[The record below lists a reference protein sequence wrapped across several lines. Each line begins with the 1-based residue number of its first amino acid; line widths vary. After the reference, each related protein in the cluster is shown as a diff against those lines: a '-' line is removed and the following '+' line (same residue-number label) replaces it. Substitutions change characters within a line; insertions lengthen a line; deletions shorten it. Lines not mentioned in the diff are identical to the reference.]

1 MLAPDT
7 LIHDRYR
14 IIRAIGKGGMGA
26 VYEAFDLRLQSPV
39 ALKQMIVEG
48 EHLSRAFARE
58 AQLLAS
64 LRHQALPRVI
74 DHFVDEHGQF
84 LVMEFIPGEDLATL
98 LQKQGAPF
106 PVDQVLAWADTLLDV
121 LSYLHAQQP
130 PVIHRDIKPQ
140 NMKRTPRGEIILL
153 DFGLAKGAAAT
164 QTRSMTGSVFGYT
177 PQYAPLEQ
185 IKGVGTEP
193 RSDLYALAATLYHLI
208 TGTPPPD
215 ALTRAAA
222 VVTRDPDPLE
232 PAHHLNP
239 GVPHDVSAILNQA
252 LALDPTARFANA
264 DAMRRALR
272 QARGLSALPP
282 VSDPTLVVGQL
293 PAASQAR
300 PDQRSSAGTSTI
312 PSGALRSPEPS
323 AASPAVQRRGLG
335 ICGVLGIITLAIAIV
350 AVVGIVFIMRQIGE
364 GVQQGIGQV
373 LERVSE
379 VAPTVVAA
387 QQTLEAGATQTA
399 GYIEEQAT
407 TLAPTLESA
416 QQTAIAAATT
426 VAEEAPL
433 PPGEGRPDT
442 SVPYRLNEIIRGEIA
457 DPQTRLGYDFVIE
470 TPQQVFIETHRY
482 DRGMEQVR
490 IALIGPGGG
499 RLLNTCLGCGDPGL
513 LSLRRPGI
521 YTLIIGGRTN
531 AGTGMFEVQIYDVP
545 SPQRFAITLDAG
557 IGAGRPESDAG
568 QIVSPGAHQEYVF
581 EGRPGQTIFVVV
593 RRRDQALGQVKIK
606 LIDPIGG
613 EVFSTCLGC
622 GNPGA
627 HTLQRSG
634 QYTLVVGSERDAA
647 TGAYELGVYD
657 LPPPREFTIDI
668 DAVIDGDQPAPGAGR
683 IETPGAKNVYLFEAQ
698 AGQRIVVT
706 VAKRDPAVGQLTIM
720 LRAPSGAEVFST
732 CLGCSDPGEQTL
744 PETGVYRLIVGSDK
758 NEGVGAFALRIAP
771 AP

>member
-7 LIHDRYR
+7 LIHGRYR

-39 ALKQMIVEG
+39 ALKQMVVEG
-48 EHLSRAFARE
+48 EQLSRAFARE

-193 RSDLYALAATLYHLI
+193 RSDLYALAATLYHLM

-222 VVTRDPDPLE
+222 VVTHDPDPLE

-323 AASPAVQRRGLG
+323 AASPAVQRRGVG

-399 GYIEEQAT
+399 GFIEEQAT
-407 TLAPTLESA
+407 TLAPALESA

-426 VAEEAPL
+426 VAEDAPL

-470 TPQQVFIETHRY
+470 APQQVFIETHRY

-698 AGQRIVVT
+698 AGQKIIVT
-706 VAKRDPAVGQLTIM
+706 VTRRDPAVGQLTM
-720 LRAPSGAEVFST
+720 TLRAPSGAEVFST
-732 CLGCSDPGEQTL
+732 CLGCSNPGEQTL

-758 NEGVGAFALRIAP
+758 NEGVGAFELRIAP
-771 AP
+771 VP

>member
-1 MLAPDT
+1 M
-7 LIHDRYR
+7 
-14 IIRAIGKGGMGA
+14 
-26 VYEAFDLRLQSPV
+26 
-39 ALKQMIVEG
+39 
-48 EHLSRAFARE
+48 
-58 AQLLAS
+58 
-64 LRHQALPRVI
+64 
-74 DHFVDEHGQF
+74 
-84 LVMEFIPGEDLATL
+84 
-98 LQKQGAPF
+98 
-106 PVDQVLAWADTLLDV
+106 
-121 LSYLHAQQP
+121 
-130 PVIHRDIKPQ
+130 
-140 NMKRTPRGEIILL
+140 
-153 DFGLAKGAAAT
+153 
-164 QTRSMTGSVFGYT
+164 
-177 PQYAPLEQ
+177 
-185 IKGVGTEP
+185 
-193 RSDLYALAATLYHLI
+193 
-208 TGTPPPD
+208 
-215 ALTRAAA
+215 
-222 VVTRDPDPLE
+222 VTRDPDPLE
-232 PAHHLNP
+232 PAHHLNL

-293 PAASQAR
+293 PAASQTR
-300 PDQRSSAGTSTI
+300 PVQRSSAGTSTI

-323 AASPAVQRRGLG
+323 AASSAVQRRGLG

-350 AVVGIVFIMRQIGE
+350 AVVGTVFIMRQIGE
-364 GVQQGIGQV
+364 GVQQGIGQM

-698 AGQRIVVT
+698 AGQKIIVT
-706 VAKRDPAVGQLTIM
+706 VSRRDPAVGQLTM
-720 LRAPSGAEVFST
+720 TLRAPSGAEVFST
-732 CLGCSDPGEQTL
+732 CLGCGDPGEQTL

-771 AP
+771 VP

>member
-7 LIHDRYR
+7 LIHGRYR

-39 ALKQMIVEG
+39 ALKQMVVEG
-48 EHLSRAFARE
+48 EQLSRAFARE

-74 DHFVDEHGQF
+74 DHFVDDQGQF

-698 AGQRIVVT
+698 AGQKIIVT
-706 VAKRDPAVGQLTIM
+706 VSRRDPAVGQLTM
-720 LRAPSGAEVFST
+720 TLRAPSGAEVFST
-732 CLGCSDPGEQTL
+732 CLGCGDPGEQTL

>member
-1 MLAPDT
+1 
-7 LIHDRYR
+7 
-14 IIRAIGKGGMGA
+14 
-26 VYEAFDLRLQSPV
+26 
-39 ALKQMIVEG
+39 
-48 EHLSRAFARE
+48 
-58 AQLLAS
+58 
-64 LRHQALPRVI
+64 
-74 DHFVDEHGQF
+74 
-84 LVMEFIPGEDLATL
+84 
-98 LQKQGAPF
+98 
-106 PVDQVLAWADTLLDV
+106 
-121 LSYLHAQQP
+121 
-130 PVIHRDIKPQ
+130 
-140 NMKRTPRGEIILL
+140 
-153 DFGLAKGAAAT
+153 
-164 QTRSMTGSVFGYT
+164 
-177 PQYAPLEQ
+177 
-185 IKGVGTEP
+185 
-193 RSDLYALAATLYHLI
+193 
-208 TGTPPPD
+208 
-215 ALTRAAA
+215 
-222 VVTRDPDPLE
+222 
-232 PAHHLNP
+232 
-239 GVPHDVSAILNQA
+239 
-252 LALDPTARFANA
+252 
-264 DAMRRALR
+264 
-272 QARGLSALPP
+272 
-282 VSDPTLVVGQL
+282 
-293 PAASQAR
+293 
-300 PDQRSSAGTSTI
+300 
-312 PSGALRSPEPS
+312 
-323 AASPAVQRRGLG
+323 LG

-350 AVVGIVFIMRQIGE
+350 AVVGTVFIMRQIGE

-698 AGQRIVVT
+698 AGQKIIVT
-706 VAKRDPAVGQLTIM
+706 VSRRDPAVGQLTM
-720 LRAPSGAEVFST
+720 TLRAPSGAEVFST
-732 CLGCSDPGEQTL
+732 CLGCGDPGEQTL

>member
-14 IIRAIGKGGMGA
+14 IVRAIGKGGMGA

-193 RSDLYALAATLYHLI
+193 RSDLYALAATLYHLM

-222 VVTRDPDPLE
+222 VVTHDPDPLE

-300 PDQRSSAGTSTI
+300 PVQRSSAGTSTI

-350 AVVGIVFIMRQIGE
+350 AVVGTVFIMRQIGE

-399 GYIEEQAT
+399 GFIEEQAT
-407 TLAPTLESA
+407 TLAPALESA

-426 VAEEAPL
+426 VAEDAPL

-698 AGQRIVVT
+698 AGQKIIVT
-706 VAKRDPAVGQLTIM
+706 VSRRDPAVGQLTM
-720 LRAPSGAEVFST
+720 TLRAPSGAEVFST
-732 CLGCSDPGEQTL
+732 CLGCGDPGEQTL

-758 NEGVGAFALRIAP
+758 NEGVGAFELRIAP